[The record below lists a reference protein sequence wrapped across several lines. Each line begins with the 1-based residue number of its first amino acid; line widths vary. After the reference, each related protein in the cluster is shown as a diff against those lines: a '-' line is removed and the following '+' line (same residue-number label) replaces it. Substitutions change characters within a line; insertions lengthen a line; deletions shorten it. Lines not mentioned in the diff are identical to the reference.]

1 MKTLAAILIEQRRPL
16 EIAELEI
23 PVLRHGQVLVE
34 IAATRICGSQI
45 GEIQGS
51 KGPDKY
57 LPHLLGHEAGGIVRE
72 TGPEVRHVKIGDRV
86 VIHWR
91 PGRGIEAG
99 GSTYLRADGSKVN
112 AGNITTFQQ
121 FSVVSENRL
130 TPVPIDLNFEICAL
144 LADTLT
150 TGFGVITHDA
160 KVRIGESVVIIGCG
174 GIGLGAVLGAHLA
187 GAHPVIAVDLHEH
200 KLAKARA
207 YGATHVINSA
217 STGFRTAVQAL
228 LNGPADVVIDGT
240 GLPAVIEEAFALTAP
255 TGRCVIFGVMA
266 HDQKISLNTLPLHF
280 GKVLTGSH
288 GGGSQPAEDIPRLVR
303 MLRAGRFNPAGFVTD
318 RFPLA
323 DVNDA
328 IARLR
333 SGEVIHAMI
342 HFPLFSS

>member
-1 MKTLAAILIEQRRPL
+1 MKTIAAILVEQRRPL

-45 GEIQGS
+45 GEIQGA

-72 TGPEVRHVKIGDRV
+72 TGPEVRHVKTGDRV
-86 VIHWR
+86 VVHWR
-91 PGRGIEAG
+91 PSRGIEAG
-99 GSTYLRADGSKVN
+99 GSTYFNATGEKIN

-121 FSVVSENRL
+121 YAVVSENRL
-130 TPVPIDLNFEICAL
+130 TPVPTDLNYEVCAL

-160 KVRIGESVVIIGCG
+160 KVRIGESVVVIGCG

-187 GAHPVIAVDLHEH
+187 GAHPVIAVDIHDH
-200 KLAKARA
+200 KLAKALA
-207 YGATHVINSA
+207 NGATHTVNS
-217 STGFRTAVQAL
+217 SREDFRSAIQTL
-228 LNGPADVVIDGT
+228 LGGPADVVIDGT
-240 GLPAVIEEAFALTAP
+240 GLPAVIEQAFALTGQ

-280 GKVLTGSH
+280 GKTLTGSH

-303 MLRAGRFNPAGFVTD
+303 MIRAGRIDPAGFVTH
-318 RFPLA
+318 RLPLEN
-323 DVNDA
+323 VNDA
-328 IARLR
+328 VTRMR
-333 SGEVIHAMI
+333 SGEIIHAMI
-342 HFPLFSS
+342 NFPLHAA

>member
-1 MKTLAAILIEQRRPL
+1 MKTLAAILVEQRRPL

-23 PVLRHGQVLVE
+23 PALRHGQVLVE

-45 GEIQGS
+45 GEIQGA

-72 TGPEVRHVKIGDRV
+72 TGPEVRHVKVGDRV

-99 GSTYLRADGSKVN
+99 GSTYLRADGSEVN

-130 TPVPIDLNFEICAL
+130 TPVPADLDFEICAL

-160 KVRIGESVVIIGCG
+160 KVRIGESVVIVGCG

-187 GAHPVIAVDLHEH
+187 GAYPVIAVDIHDH

-207 YGATHVINSA
+207 YGATHVINS
-217 STGFRTAVQAL
+217 SSSDFRTAVQTL
-228 LNGPADVVIDGT
+228 LGGTADVVIDGT
-240 GLPAVIEEAFALTAP
+240 GLPAVIEQAFALTAP

-266 HDQKISLNTLPLHF
+266 QDQKISLNTLPLHF

-303 MLRAGRFNPAGFVTD
+303 MLRAGRFNPAGFVTH
-318 RFPLA
+318 RLPLT
-323 DVNDA
+323 DINDA
-328 IARLR
+328 IARMR

-342 HFPLFSS
+342 HFPLLSS

>member
-1 MKTLAAILIEQRRPL
+1 MKTLAAILVEQRRPL

-34 IAATRICGSQI
+34 IAATRICGSQL
-45 GEIQGS
+45 GEIQGT

-72 TGPEVRHVKIGDRV
+72 IGPEVRHVKVGDRV

-91 PGRGIEAG
+91 HGRGIEAG

-130 TPVPIDLNFEICAL
+130 TPVPADLNFEICAL

-187 GAHPVIAVDLHEH
+187 GAHPVIAVDVHEH
-200 KLAKARA
+200 KLAKART
-207 YGATHVINSA
+207 YGATHGINS
-217 STGFRTAVQAL
+217 TTIDFRSAAQTL
-228 LNGPADVVIDGT
+228 LDGSADVVIDGT
-240 GLPAVIEEAFALTAP
+240 GLPAVIEQAFALTAP

-288 GGGSQPAEDIPRLVR
+288 GGGSQPADDIPRFVR
-303 MLRAGRFNPAGFVTD
+303 MLRAGRFDPAGFVTD
-318 RFPLA
+318 RLMLA

-328 IARLR
+328 IARMR

-342 HFPLFSS
+342 HFRLFNS

>member
-1 MKTLAAILIEQRRPL
+1 MKTLAAILVEQRRPL
-16 EIAELEI
+16 EIAELDI
-23 PVLRHGQVLVE
+23 PVLRYGQVLAE
-34 IAATRICGSQI
+34 IAATRICGSQL
-45 GEIQGS
+45 GEIQGT
-51 KGPDKY
+51 KGSDKY

-72 TGPEVRHVKIGDRV
+72 IGPEVRHIKVGDRV

-91 PGRGIEAG
+91 PSRGIEAG

-130 TPVPIDLNFEICAL
+130 TPVPADLNFEICAL

-174 GIGLGAVLGAHLA
+174 GIGLGAVLGAQLA
-187 GAHPVIAVDLHEH
+187 GAYPVIAVDLHDH

-217 STGFRTAVQAL
+217 STDFRTAVQAL
-228 LNGPADVVIDGT
+228 IDGPADVVIDGT

-288 GGGSQPAEDIPRLVR
+288 GGGSKPADDIPRLVR

-318 RFPLA
+318 RLMLA
-323 DVNDA
+323 DVNNA
-328 IARLR
+328 FTRMR